1 MFGSFLVSN
10 LDRKF
15 QGDNRGFSLK
25 ENVVKKKDKSGVTS
39 RLYQRISIENSN
51 DIYTFKEEDKYASET
66 IGEIVFYFGID
77 TLQGKVK
84 NSWYQGK
91 SFINKSSSFRARIQG
106 ANPAITSEPLIG
118 IDAIP
123 TPDIDWTLKLEFME
137 LVENKTNYLIL
148 KGEVVGKGYPAY
160 ETYIEDAN
168 GNKYFLWSFS
178 APPRDDL
185 ESELIWPFNDVFGD
199 GNEILL
205 KMEYNQKGEFT
216 GNIFKGELI
225 NGDWY
230 NPVHWLKKEEINWS
244 ETTNW
249 NNIHLQ
255 KIPSPDCGEY
265 EGECGGLK
273 N

>member
-1 MFGSFLVSN
+1 MAREGYIGYAF
-10 LDRKF
+10 
-15 QGDNRGFSLK
+15 
-25 ENVVKKKDKSGVTS
+25 DKSGVTS
-39 RLYQRISIENSN
+39 RLYQHISVESSN
-51 DIYTFKEEDKYASET
+51 NNYIFREEDKYASET
-66 IGEIVFYFGID
+66 IGQENFNFLWRHPEPD
-77 TLQGKVK
+77 TFQGSVK
-84 NSWYQGK
+84 NGWYKGK
-91 SFINKSSSFRARIQG
+91 SFVNESSSFKARIQG
-106 ANPAITSEPLIG
+106 SNPGITFPLI
-118 IDAIP
+118 A
-123 TPDIDWTLKLEFME
+123 PDIDWTLKLEFME

-178 APPRDDL
+178 APPRDNL

-205 KMEYNQKGEFT
+205 KMEYNKEGEFT
-216 GNIFKGELI
+216 GTIFKGELI

-249 NNIHLQ
+249 NNTHLQ
-255 KIPSPDCGEY
+255 KVPSPDCGEY